1 MRFRA
6 YPASAAALLT
16 IVALGVLSG
25 CSPEEG
31 PGTSAEASEVLGS
44 TDLRITSVSTRP
56 YLVTGGDVLLRI
68 EAGEDLDLSQV
79 RVSAN
84 GMDVTEQFSPAVQGG
99 SLVGLVEGLR
109 IGDNEIEA
117 RIPESDVVAA
127 LELTNYPISGPII
140 SGPHETPYLCQ
151 TEEFT
156 TAGGETLGA
165 PLDENCSVE
174 TRVEYVYL
182 STQDGEFK
190 VYGGSGGGASTG
202 GASTGG
208 ASTAGGMLPDM
219 AEATTLDGET
229 VPFIV
234 RVQTGTVNRAIYQSA
249 MLHDPADPAPD
260 PWTRSRGWNG
270 KLVYTHGGG
279 CRTGWFQQGRSTGQ
293 VLNVGLLEMGYAVT
307 SASLNVF
314 GQNCNDLLA
323 SETHIM
329 VKERFV
335 ESYGEPTYAIATG
348 GSGGSYQSHQTAD
361 NYPGVFDGIIVSS
374 SFPDVTSATIFTLA
388 DARLLSFYF
397 TEIAPGAFSEEEQ
410 RLVSGFGSWGSIP
423 NLSQGAARIDATY
436 SETASAEE
444 QGAEMSLPALE
455 PLRYNS
461 SNPDGIRATV
471 YDHTVNVYGV
481 DPSTGFAARPLDNYG
496 VQYALD
502 VLNQGQITTAQFLSL
517 NRDVGGYDA
526 DLNHVPQRH
535 RANPTAARRAADTGR
550 ILYGGA
556 GLATTPVIDYRSYTD
571 NREGGDIHMIVH
583 QFSTRARLAAAN
595 GHADNHVMNV
605 GGLWGFTDDRPDL
618 GVLFRQMDRWLTN
631 IQADDEPI
639 RLSEKVVRAKPAD
652 LVDNCWGTRDGG
664 RMNVTHPLAYHGAG
678 ACSEIYPAYPTPRLV
693 AGAPL
698 ANNIVSCQLKS
709 LTANDYEVELT
720 GEDWFAL
727 ETIFPNG
734 VCDWTKGD
742 LHAEGYQGT
751 WLSFGPSEVNRA
763 R

>member
-6 YPASAAALLT
+6 YPASATALLT
-16 IVALGVLSG
+16 IVALGVLSA
-25 CSPEEG
+25 CSPEG
-31 PGTSAEASEVLGS
+31 IPGTSAEASEVLGRS
-44 TDLRITSVSTRP
+44 DLRITSVSSRP

-68 EAGEDLDLSQV
+68 EAGEDLDLSRV

-84 GMDVTEQFSPAVQGG
+84 GMDVTERFSPAVQGG

-117 RIPESDVVAA
+117 RIPESDIVAA

-140 SGPHETPYLCQ
+140 SGPHERPYLCQ
-151 TEEFT
+151 TGEFT

-190 VYGGSGGGASTG
+190 VYGGSAYGGSGGGASTGSASTG

-208 ASTAGGMLPDM
+208 ASTAGAILPDM

-279 CRTGWFQQGRSTGQ
+279 CRSGWFQQGRSTGQ

-397 TEIAPGAFSEEEQ
+397 TEIAPRAFSEEEQ
-410 RLVSGFGSWGSIP
+410 RLISGFGSWGSIP

-444 QGAEMSLPALE
+444 QGAEVSLPALE

-481 DPSTGFAARPLDNYG
+481 DPSTGFAARPLDNDG
-496 VQYALD
+496 VQYGLD
-502 VLNQGQITTAQFLSL
+502 VLNRGQITKAQFLSL

-526 DLNHVPQRH
+526 DLNHVPRRH
-535 RANPTAARRAADTGR
+535 NANPTAARRALDTGR

-595 GHADNHVMNV
+595 GHTDNHVMNV

-639 RLSEKVVRAKPAD
+639 RLSEKVVRAKPAN
-652 LVDNCWGTRDGG
+652 LVDNCWDTRDG
-664 RMNVTHPLAYHGAG
+664 
-678 ACSEIYPAYPTPRLV
+678 
-693 AGAPL
+693 
-698 ANNIVSCQLKS
+698 
-709 LTANDYEVELT
+709 
-720 GEDWFAL
+720 
-727 ETIFPNG
+727 
-734 VCDWTKGD
+734 
-742 LHAEGYQGT
+742 
-751 WLSFGPSEVNRA
+751 
-763 R
+763 

>member
-1 MRFRA
+1 MKSSRA
-6 YPASAAALLT
+6 LPASAMALVTIAALGL
-16 IVALGVLSG
+16 LSG
-25 CSPEEG
+25 CSSEG
-31 PGTSAEASEVLGS
+31 GFGSNAEASEVLGS
-44 TDLRITSVSTRP
+44 SDLRIESVSTRP

-68 EAGEDLDLSQV
+68 TAGDDLDLSEV

-84 GMDVTEQFSPAVQGG
+84 GEDVTGEFSPSAQGSPMIGLVQG
-99 SLVGLVEGLR
+99 LR
-109 IGDNEIEA
+109 MGHNEIEA
-117 RIPESDVVAA
+117 RVPGSEATA
-127 LELTNYPISGPII
+127 TLELTNYPISGPII
-140 SGPHETPYLCQ
+140 SGPHEIPFLCQ

-156 TAGGETLGA
+156 TAAGETLGP
-165 PLDENCSVE
+165 PLDEHCSVE

-182 STQDGEFK
+182 SELDGEFK
-190 VYGGSGGGASTG
+190 AYGGSRAGAR
-202 GASTGG
+202 
-208 ASTAGGMLPDM
+208 PVDM

-234 RVQTGTVNRAIYQSA
+234 RVQTGTINRAIYQSA
-249 MLHDPADPAPD
+249 MLHDPADPMPD

-279 CRTGWFQQGRSTGQ
+279 CRSGWFQQGRSTGT
-293 VLNVGLLEMGYAVT
+293 VLNEGLLGMGYGVT
-307 SASLNVF
+307 SASLNVY

-335 ESYGEPTYAIATG
+335 ESYGEPIYSIATG
-348 GSGGSYQSHQTAD
+348 SSGGSYQSHQTAD

-397 TEIAPGAFSEEEQ
+397 TEVAPGEFTENEQ

-423 NLSQGAARIDATY
+423 NMSRGAARIDATFSANA
-436 SETASAEE
+436 SEEE
-444 QGAEMSLPALE
+444 QGAEVSLPELE
-455 PLRYNS
+455 PLRYS
-461 SNPDGIRATV
+461 SSQPDGIRATV

-481 DPSTGFAARPLDNYG
+481 DPSTGFAARPLDNFG
-496 VQYALD
+496 VQYGLD
-502 VLNQGQITTAQFLSL
+502 VLNSGQLTKAQFLAL

-526 DLNHVPQRH
+526 DLNHVPERH
-535 RANPTAARRAADTGR
+535 RADPTAARRALDTGR

-556 GLATTPVIDYRSYTD
+556 GLATTPVIDFRDYRD
-571 NREGGDIHMIVH
+571 HREGGDIHMIVH

-595 GHADNHVMNV
+595 GHTDNHVMNV
-605 GGLWGFTDDRPDL
+605 GGLWGFTEEEPDQ
-618 GVLFRQMDRWLTN
+618 GVLFRQMDRWLTA
-631 IQADDEPI
+631 IQADDESG

-652 LVDNCWGTRDGG
+652 LVDNCWDNRGQG
-664 RMNVTHPLAYHGAG
+664 RVNVTEPLAHDGAG
-678 ACSEIYPAYPTPRLV
+678 VCNDIYPVYATARHV

-698 ANNIVSCQLKS
+698 ANNIVSCHLKP
-709 LTANDYEVELT
+709 LDPADYEVGFS
-720 GEDWFAL
+720 GEEWDAL
-727 ETIFPNG
+727 EAIFPDG
-734 VCDWTKGD
+734 VCDWARGD
-742 LHAEGYQGT
+742 LHGEGYQGT

>member
-1 MRFRA
+1 MKRSRA
-6 YPASAAALLT
+6 YPATTALLMIGT
-16 IVALGVLSG
+16 LGVLSA
-25 CSPEEG
+25 CSRDG
-31 PGTSAEASEVLGS
+31 GFGGNAEASEVLGS
-44 TDLRITSVSTRP
+44 SELRIESVSTRP

-68 EAGEDLDLSQV
+68 RAGEDLDVSRVQ
-79 RVSAN
+79 VSAN
-84 GMDVTEQFSPAVQGG
+84 GEDVTEGFRPAGHG
-99 SLVGLVEGLR
+99 RSLIGLIDGLR
-109 IGDNEIEA
+109 TGDNEIEA
-117 RIPESDVVAA
+117 RIPGSEATVA

-140 SGPHETPYLCQ
+140 SGPHEMPFVCQ

-156 TAGGETLGA
+156 TAAGETLGP
-165 PLDENCSVE
+165 PLDEHCSVE

-182 STQDGEFK
+182 STPDGEFK
-190 VYGGSGGGASTG
+190 AYGGRPAGA
-202 GASTGG
+202 
-208 ASTAGGMLPDM
+208 MLSDM
-219 AEATTLDGET
+219 AEATTLDGQR

-234 RVQTGTVNRAIYQSA
+234 RVETGTINRAIYQSA

-279 CRTGWFQQGRSTGQ
+279 CRSGWFQQGRSTGR
-293 VLNVGLLEMGYAVT
+293 VLNEGLLEMGYAVT

-335 ESYGEPTYAIATG
+335 ESYGEPTYTIATG

-388 DARLLSFYF
+388 DSRLLNYYF
-397 TEIAPGAFSEEEQ
+397 TEIAPGDFSEKAQ
-410 RLVSGFGSWGSIP
+410 RLVSGFGSLGSIP
-423 NLSQGAARIDATY
+423 NLSRGAARIDATF
-436 SETASAEE
+436 SATASEQE
-444 QGAEMSLPALE
+444 QGAEVSLPELE
-455 PLRYNS
+455 PLRYS
-461 SNPDGIRATV
+461 SSQPDGIRATV

-496 VQYALD
+496 VQYGLD
-502 VLNQGQITTAQFLSL
+502 VLNSGQITKAQFLAL
-517 NRDVGGYDA
+517 NRDIGGYDA
-526 DLNHVPQRH
+526 DLNHVPERH
-535 RANPTAARRAADTGR
+535 RADPTAARRATDTGR

-571 NREGGDIHMIVH
+571 HREGGDIHMIVH
-583 QFSTRARLAAAN
+583 QFSTRARLTAAN

-605 GGLWGFTDDRPDL
+605 GGLWGFTEDRPEL

-631 IQADDEPI
+631 IQADDESSP
-639 RLSEKVVRAKPAD
+639 LSDRVVWAKPTD
-652 LVDNCWGTRDGG
+652 LLDNCWDTRGEG
-664 RMNVTHPLAYHGAG
+664 RVRVTEPLAYDGAG
-678 ACSEIYPAYPTPRLV
+678 ACSEIYPAYRTPRHV

-698 ANNIVSCQLKS
+698 ANNIVSCHLKR
-709 LTANDYEVELT
+709 LDRADYAVELT
-720 GEDWFAL
+720 AEEWDAL
-727 ETIFPNG
+727 EVIFPDG
-734 VCDWTKGD
+734 VCDWTRGD
-742 LHAEGYQGT
+742 LHGQGYQGT